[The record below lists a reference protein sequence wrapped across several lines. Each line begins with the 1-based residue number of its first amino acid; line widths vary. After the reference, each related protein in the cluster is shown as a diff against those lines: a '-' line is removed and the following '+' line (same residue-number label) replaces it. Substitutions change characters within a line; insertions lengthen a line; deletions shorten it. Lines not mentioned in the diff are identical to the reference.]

1 MNAQRYKNPEGPI
14 VVKVGSE
21 SADFDSAQGREKLSR
36 LAFEISFLMSKTN
49 RRVVLV
55 TSGAVAHGR
64 KVLGISKDRALGV
77 EERRALA
84 SIGQHRLIA
93 HWEAFFAS
101 VDSSVRIPAVGQGL
115 VTHAEIEADISH
127 SNGLMSGLEGLWNLG
142 ALPILNENDFA
153 TPEEIVALGKG
164 ADNDKNS
171 LLIARMVRAEHLA
184 IMTNTNGV
192 YRKATDP
199 ESRVPVF
206 HASRLSDDDIAR
218 ICAKEKSKS
227 GTGGMASKLAV
238 ARDAADEGMKAHIFN
253 GTDSTL
259 LEHVEDSHER
269 HGGTVIVP

>member
-21 SADFDSAQGREKLSR
+21 SADFDSPLGREKLSR
-36 LAFEISFLMSKTN
+36 LATEISHLVTRTS

-64 KVLGISKDRALGV
+64 KALGISKDRQLSV

-84 SIGQHRLIA
+84 SVGQHRLIA

-115 VTHAEIEADISH
+115 VTHAEIEADLSH
-127 SNGLMSGLEGLWNLG
+127 SNGLMSGLEGLWNFG

-164 ADNDKNS
+164 ADNDKNA
-171 LLIARMVRAEHLA
+171 LLIARMVNAEHLA
-184 IMTNTNGV
+184 IMTNTDGV
-192 YRKATDP
+192 YRQASDP
-199 ESRVPVF
+199 SSRIPLL
-206 HASRLSDDDIAR
+206 HASRLSDEDIAR
-218 ICAKEKSKS
+218 MCGNGKSKS
-227 GTGGMASKLAV
+227 GTGGMASKLTV
-238 ARDAADEGMKAHIFN
+238 ARDAADAGMKAHVFN

-259 LEHVEDSHER
+259 LEHVEDDVSR
-269 HGGTVIVP
+269 HGGTVVVP